1 MRLTWLSFGLLAIGC
16 GTSTPAGTPQNG
28 NATLQYSGATSK
40 LTAGS
45 AIMDTNS
52 GSSAP
57 MMLVQLGTDA
67 VTCDVDLTGQTFPPQ
82 GKYVYFDV
90 DPTTPMAYTDA
101 TVGVVSS
108 SSNNI
113 DVAESSGMVTVT
125 SIDTRVMGSVTFN
138 DTTQEAGAIAV
149 TGTFDVEKC
158 F

>member
-1 MRLTWLSFGLLAIGC
+1 MRLTWLAFGVLAIGC

-28 NATLQYSGATSK
+28 NATLQYGSATSK

-45 AIMDTNS
+45 AIMDTSS
-52 GSSAP
+52 GSSSP
-57 MMLVQLGTDA
+57 MMLVQLGTDG
-67 VTCDVDLTGQTFPPQ
+67 VTCDIDLTGQMFPPQ

-90 DPTTPMAYTDA
+90 DPATPMAYPDA
-101 TVGVVSS
+101 NVGVISS
-108 SSNNI
+108 SSNNL
-113 DVAESSGMVTVT
+113 DVAESSGTVTVT

-138 DTTQEAGAIAV
+138 YSTQEAGAIAV